1 MCRLN
6 LKKKFVNVKLIK
18 NIKFL
23 LRMKR
28 IPARCEGEHTP
39 LKMVSSLTLNKYS
52 IDLFTITLFALA
64 RFIRCFKRK
73 YMEIDSESILK
84 HDYFYWSMIISMVI
98 ILQRFLSTI
107 STYILFII
115 RSSVY
120 LKSKK
125 VNQCKRQNGNYA
137 IYSFVALVSN
147 DCSILNNDCIHYFY
161 FFLKMFQLLLNIVW
175 FIMKKYMQVF
185 YSFKKKIASK
195 SVSWLE

>member
-1 MCRLN
+1 M
-6 LKKKFVNVKLIK
+6 F
-18 NIKFL
+18 
-23 LRMKR
+23 
-28 IPARCEGEHTP
+28 P
-39 LKMVSSLTLNKYS
+39 
-52 IDLFTITLFALA
+52 
-64 RFIRCFKRK
+64 
-73 YMEIDSESILK
+73 
-84 HDYFYWSMIISMVI
+84 DYFYWSMIISMVI

-107 STYILFII
+107 STYILCII

-185 YSFKKKIASK
+185 YSFKKRIASK
-195 SVSWLE
+195 SVEHTGCIWQSVWSHTVAVLLKVSWLAVFDIL